1 MDHPEF
7 EKLAA
12 QSVDPDGAL
21 PALRIVAAEA
31 NAPS

>member
-1 MDHPEF
+1 MDRPDF

-12 QSVDPDGAL
+12 SLVDPDGAL
-21 PALRIVAAEA
+21 PALRILAAEA